1 MSKAMEQIVDA
12 YVRLG
17 NRSALEDLRLHH
29 QRLVVDLKGKTEFD
43 FSVLPIGQLEEELA
57 VIEKGLERLHAEGAG
72 TTGGQ
77 DGPSSA
83 APAPI
88 PHQRPSSSHG
98 RASNETGHQLR
109 RPMSA

>member
-29 QRLVVDLKGKTEFD
+29 QKLVVDLKGKTAFD
-43 FSVLPIGQLEEELA
+43 FSLLPIGQLEEELA

-72 TTGGQ
+72 TQRVKTVPQQPLHQTRTSGLPRLTGG
-77 DGPSSA
+77 
-83 APAPI
+83 
-88 PHQRPSSSHG
+88 HLK
-98 RASNETGHQLR
+98 N
-109 RPMSA
+109 